1 MCTFVWQRTG
11 KAPAYV
17 VSFANPIFAQ
27 RVSLYSILVIKIS
40 MAEAGVHSVTRSSTV
55 RTPEEQVNAM
65 YNNNKKIS
73 KHVIMLLQ
81 VVL

>member
-1 MCTFVWQRTG
+1 
-11 KAPAYV
+11 
-17 VSFANPIFAQ
+17 
-27 RVSLYSILVIKIS
+27 

-81 VVL
+81 VVQ